1 MPSSAVAHLRASLK
15 TKRRSSRN
23 CLSGKWSPLTLTLRQ
38 TLRCIWE
45 VSHGQHERYGDATI
59 DASNERMMALTKDE
73 WEAKELL
80 EDAIKVHLRIAL
92 QTQDPQSEA
101 AQELARMHEK
111 WIAIH
116 WGNGYKEQEYLGLVQ
131 GYLNDPRFVSY
142 YDSAAGEGATEFLVQ
157 AIESAHK

>member
-1 MPSSAVAHLRASLK
+1 
-15 TKRRSSRN
+15 
-23 CLSGKWSPLTLTLRQ
+23 
-38 TLRCIWE
+38 
-45 VSHGQHERYGDATI
+45 
-59 DASNERMMALTKDE
+59 MALTKDE

-80 EDAIKVHLRIAL
+80 EDAIKVQLRIAL

-116 WGNGYKEQEYLGLVQ
+116 WGNGYEEQEYLGLVQ

-157 AIESAHK
+157 AIESAHEQDHADQNPATKQTKGRRAIATITAIIFGLKPKNLNTIP